1 MTGGAGMRR
10 LVVAGLAALAL
21 LPRVAAASNA
31 PEIAGA
37 GVRQIVERNAAARG
51 GVQAWQRI
59 EAMAWMGYAENANA
73 PGQRVPF
80 LLEQKRPG
88 KTRFEVLE
96 PSGRK
101 AVRAYDGATG
111 WKLRPT
117 TGGTPEVMPYADDE
131 LRFARGNQVIDGPL
145 MDYAARGAVLS
156 VVGLDTV
163 DGRRAYVVDAQLP
176 SGGLHRV
183 WVDAESF
190 LELRHDRDY
199 RDASGRVVTSTVRYR
214 DYRSFEGLQM
224 PVVIETGDDAG
235 RPANRLVIER
245 VALNP
250 AIDDQAFVA
259 PQSAPTRRGR
269 VSVDTRSVLGPPA
282 STVARQRP

>member
-1 MTGGAGMRR
+1 MTGDAAPRR
-10 LVVAGLAALAL
+10 LVLAGLAALAL
-21 LPRVAAASNA
+21 LPAAAAANNA

-37 GVRQIVERNAAARG
+37 GVRQVVERNAAARG
-51 GVQAWQRI
+51 GAQAWQRV
-59 EAMAWMGYAENANA
+59 EAMAWTGYAENANA

-88 KTRFEVLE
+88 KTRFEIVE

-101 AVRAYDGATG
+101 AVRAYDGAAG
-111 WKLRPT
+111 WKMRPT
-117 TGGTPEVMPYADDE
+117 TTGAPEVTPYADDE
-131 LRFARGNQVIDGPL
+131 LRFARGNPVIDGPL
-145 MDYAARGAVLS
+145 MDYVARGAVLS
-156 VVGLDTV
+156 VAGIDTI

-199 RDASGRVVTSTVRYR
+199 RDASGRRVTSTVRYR
-214 DYRSFEGLQM
+214 DYRSFEGLWM

-250 AIDDQAFVA
+250 AIDDQAFAA
-259 PQSAPTRRGR
+259 PQAAPAHRGR

-282 STVARQRP
+282 PAVARQRP